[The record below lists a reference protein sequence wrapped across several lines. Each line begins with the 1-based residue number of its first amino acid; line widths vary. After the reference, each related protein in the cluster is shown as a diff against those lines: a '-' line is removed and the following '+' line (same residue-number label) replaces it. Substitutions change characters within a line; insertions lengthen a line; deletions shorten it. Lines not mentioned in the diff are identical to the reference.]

1 MNENL
6 SLSGKKI
13 LITGSTD
20 GLGKAVALEFAKRDA
35 IILLHGRNP
44 EKGKKILE
52 EIAGK
57 SSNAKLSYYN
67 GDFSSLAAVQNIA
80 GEIISREKHLDML
93 INNAG
98 IGGGEKNERR
108 QLSADGYELRF
119 AVNYLAPFLLTN
131 LLLPLLRASAPCK
144 IVNVASA
151 AQKTIDFSNVMLEQG
166 YNGSRAY
173 AQSKMALVMF
183 SFDLAEKL
191 KDSGVTVNCL
201 HPASMM
207 NTKMVRESGAAYM
220 TTVEEGVDT
229 VDYVATSLE
238 TEMITGAYFDHHNQ
252 EKAEVQAYDKKA
264 REKLRE
270 LSIGLIEK
278 KIQLAQKALF
288 GQ

>member
-1 MNENL
+1 MKENL

-13 LITGSTD
+13 FITGSTD
-20 GLGKAVALEFAKRDA
+20 GLGKAVAHEFAKRGG
-35 IILLHGRNP
+35 IILLHGRDP
-44 EKGKKILE
+44 EKGQKILE

-57 SSNAKLSYYN
+57 SGNAKLSYYN
-67 GDFSSLAAVQNIA
+67 CDFSSLAAVQHLA
-80 GEIISREKHLDML
+80 GEIISREKRIDML

-98 IGGGEKNERR
+98 IGGGEKNGRR

-131 LLLPLLRASAPCK
+131 LLLPSLRASAPSK
-144 IVNVASA
+144 IVNVVSA

-191 KDSGVTVNCL
+191 KDIGITVNCL

-207 NTKMVRESGAAYM
+207 NTKMVRESGATYM

-229 VDYVATSLE
+229 VDYVATSPE
-238 TEMITGAYFDHHNQ
+238 TKTITGAYFDHHSQ

-264 REKLRE
+264 REKLWE
-270 LSIGLIEK
+270 LSVGLIEK
-278 KIQLAQKALF
+278 KIQFAQKSLF
-288 GQ
+288 G